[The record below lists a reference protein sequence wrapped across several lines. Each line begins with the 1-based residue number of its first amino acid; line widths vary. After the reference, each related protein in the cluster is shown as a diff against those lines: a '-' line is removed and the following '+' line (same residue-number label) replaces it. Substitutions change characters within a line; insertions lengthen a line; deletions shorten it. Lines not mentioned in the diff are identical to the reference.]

1 MKESKKPHVN
11 IGTIGHVD
19 HSKNTLTEA
28 IKIVLK
34 NKENICEEEQ
44 EERFCSKDAII
55 VLNSGGF
62 DMTKGIKNYIG
73 STILGYRFVLD
84 KESSKKIKGNKT
96 SVNKQKRNSMYK
108 IKTFRNRT
116 FSRNK

>member
-11 IGTIGHVD
+11 IGIIGHVD
-19 HSKNTLTEA
+19 HSKNTLMEA
-28 IKIVLK
+28 IRIVLEREE
-34 NKENICEEEQ
+34 NKV
-44 EERFCSKDAII
+44 DD
-55 VLNSGGF
+55 GGLE
-62 DMTKGIKNYIG
+62 MIKGIKNYVG

>member
-1 MKESKKPHVN
+1 MAKKKTRKKKN
-11 IGTIGHVD
+11 T
-19 HSKNTLTEA
+19 SKNSSSSQTR
-28 IKIVLK
+28 IVEK
-34 NKENICEEEQ
+34 NDIVPEEEQ
-44 EERFCSKDAII
+44 EERFCSKDEII
-55 VLNSGGF
+55 VLNSGGI
-62 DMTKGIKNYIG
+62 DMIKGIKNYIG